1 MVENYEEPEF
11 EVKEE
16 WDKWMKKD
24 QQVKPLERCFVFAN
38 TGIL

>member
-24 QQVKPLERCFVFAN
+24 QQVKPLEQCFVFAN
-38 TGIL
+38 TAM